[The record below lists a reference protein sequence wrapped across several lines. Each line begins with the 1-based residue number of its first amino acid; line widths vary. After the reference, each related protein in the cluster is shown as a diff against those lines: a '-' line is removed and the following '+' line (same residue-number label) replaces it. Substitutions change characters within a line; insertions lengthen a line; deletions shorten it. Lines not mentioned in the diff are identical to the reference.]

1 MQKNEKIESR
11 NRKASFQYFL
21 LDTFVAGMQLLGTEI
36 KAIREGKANISD
48 AYCVLQNNEIF
59 VRNLHISEY
68 SHGAYANHEPTRV
81 RKLLLNK
88 REIKKIQGKLKET
101 GITIVPVN
109 LFVNEKGLAKL
120 EISVAK
126 GKKLFD
132 KRDTIK
138 TKDVK
143 RQLDRVKK
151 NY

>member
-1 MQKNEKIESR
+1 MQKIESR
-11 NRKASFQYFL
+11 NKKASFEYFL

-36 KAIREGKANISD
+36 KAIREGKSNLTD
-48 AYCVLQNNEIF
+48 AFCFF
-59 VRNLHISEY
+59 VDGELFVKNLHIAEY
-68 SHGAYANHEPTRV
+68 SHGAYANHEPRRV

-88 REIKKIQGKLKET
+88 KELKKIQGKLKEK
-101 GITIVPVN
+101 GLTIVPVN

-120 EISVAK
+120 EISIAK

-143 RQLDRVKK
+143 RQLDRIKK
-151 NY
+151 SY

>member
-1 MQKNEKIESR
+1 MEKIEFK
-11 NRKASFQYFL
+11 NRKAAFQFFL
-21 LDTFVAGMQLLGTEI
+21 LDTYVAGIQLLGTEI

-48 AYCVLQNNEIF
+48 AFCFLVKQELF
-59 VRNLHISEY
+59 VKNLHISEY

-88 REIKKIQGKLKET
+88 RELKKIEYKLKEK
-101 GITIVPVN
+101 GLTIIPVK
-109 LFVNEKGLAKL
+109 LFVNEKGLAKM
-120 EISVAK
+120 EISIAK

-143 RQLDRVKK
+143 RQLDRIKK
-151 NY
+151 NF

>member
-1 MQKNEKIESR
+1 MEKIEIK
-11 NRKASFQYFL
+11 NKKAHFQYFL
-21 LDTFVAGMQLLGTEI
+21 LDTFVAGLQLLGTEI
-36 KAIREGKANISD
+36 KAIREGKANLTD
-48 AYCVLQNNEIF
+48 AYCVFLNDELFIK
-59 VRNLHISEY
+59 NLHIAEY
-68 SHGAYANHEPTRV
+68 SHGSYANHEPRRM

-88 REIKKIQGKLKET
+88 RELKKIQGKLKEK
-101 GITIVPVN
+101 GLTIIPVI
-109 LFVNEKGLAKL
+109 LFVNQKGLAKI

-143 RQLDRVKK
+143 RQLDRIKK